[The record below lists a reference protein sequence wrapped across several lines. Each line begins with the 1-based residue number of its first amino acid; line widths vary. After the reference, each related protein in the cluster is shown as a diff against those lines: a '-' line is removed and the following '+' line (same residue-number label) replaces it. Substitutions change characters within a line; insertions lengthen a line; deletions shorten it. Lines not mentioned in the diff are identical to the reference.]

1 MSSGG
6 SIVGLELRVL
16 AVLIKSIVD
25 LGCEYSE
32 LSSMRTADGKI
43 HKVDLVLK
51 DENGKNIGFQKSKEG
66 NYQIIS
72 DTSGLNNSQ
81 ILKQQEFIKKIRQRY
96 SYNKVLDELKKQGY
110 VIAEE
115 EKVQNNTIRLVA
127 RKWS

>member
-25 LGCEYSE
+25 LGCEYRE

>member
-25 LGCEYSE
+25 LGCEYRE

-81 ILKQQEFIKKIRQRY
+81 ILKQKEFIKQIRQRY